1 MKRKSRGLTAI
12 AAVTLLSGGGLNM
25 APRALAAELAA
36 VAAEPAAPLGVPWW
50 THGYI
55 ELGGRG
61 FLNDPQR
68 DGVAGLG
75 GSSLA
80 KYYEYSTIKP
90 GAFSYDWVSAG
101 SADGLYQIDG
111 WANNIGY
118 SDQDYLLYGSI
129 AGQQYISV
137 LWDETPHVY
146 STGAQTQYNGVGT
159 NHLTLPPG
167 LSNQMF
173 IDAGCIPHLPGGAP
187 TGCVNPITPANAAKV
202 KQDILN
208 STHQTDLGIRRDTAS
223 VDYRWTPTDAWDI
236 QADYSHMR
244 RTGTQVDGVVFSPG
258 TSGVRVDAPK
268 PVADTTQNYGA
279 SAEYAG
285 SWLWD
290 KKFNLKV
297 AYSGSTYTDDYSSYT
312 VDNPFCPTGAVNNV
326 CARNGSASS
335 PTALMSLWPSNYANG
350 MSTTM
355 GVDLPFTSRYMGTF
369 AYTNMRQN
377 EQFQPF
383 TLTPFTA
390 TGGVPTGWAGVPGI
404 PVNSLAA
411 IPAQSLNGSINTM
424 LSNNVITAQ
433 ITPDLKFKASY
444 RYYNFDNGTPE
455 FRFNDWVLADAA
467 SAKTTTNNYAPVQT
481 LSISYTKQNA
491 GSELN
496 WRPTQEWNLGAAY
509 GYERYNWVFADAS
522 ATNEN
527 SGKVYTDWKPVGWIT
542 ARASLLKAERRYDN
556 YNYLAN
562 LGYWQWPTPA
572 TPPAV
577 ITSTQYSTAYR
588 QFMFDDRN
596 RTTAQGSLAVDLFHN
611 FTVTPTV
618 SLRNDN
624 YQLDPNTEVGLQYY
638 RTVSAG
644 VDVAWLL
651 GPGTRLLLSYINDR
665 RNQQITS
672 AGQSVAPFPPA
683 SYYTAQIVDTVNT
696 YVAGISQT
704 VIPDALDV
712 TLTYTCVT
720 AANTQPIIF
729 ANGAVPSIATG
740 GQYPDVRSLYQRL
753 EAGAKYTFDEAFVH
767 QMGWTGK
774 VIARLR
780 YVWERNNVQN
790 WQNDEMLT
798 YMYSSSNVVTGLNS
812 LGYMTWMAWNNP
824 NYNVHLL
831 GGSIAFAW

>member
-1 MKRKSRGLTAI
+1 
-12 AAVTLLSGGGLNM
+12 
-25 APRALAAELAA
+25 
-36 VAAEPAAPLGVPWW
+36 
-50 THGYI
+50 
-55 ELGGRG
+55 
-61 FLNDPQR
+61 
-68 DGVAGLG
+68 
-75 GSSLA
+75 
-80 KYYEYSTIKP
+80 
-90 GAFSYDWVSAG
+90 
-101 SADGLYQIDG
+101 
-111 WANNIGY
+111 
-118 SDQDYLLYGSI
+118 
-129 AGQQYISV
+129 
-137 LWDETPHVY
+137 
-146 STGAQTQYNGVGT
+146 
-159 NHLTLPPG
+159 
-167 LSNQMF
+167 MF

-638 RTVSAG
+638 RTVRG
-644 VDVAWLL
+644 WMW
-651 GPGTRLLLSYINDR
+651 PGSLVLAPDFSCPTSTIAATSRSR
-665 RNQQITS
+665 RPAKASRHSRRPAITPRKS
-672 AGQSVAPFPPA
+672 
-683 SYYTAQIVDTVNT
+683 
-696 YVAGISQT
+696 
-704 VIPDALDV
+704 
-712 TLTYTCVT
+712 
-720 AANTQPIIF
+720 
-729 ANGAVPSIATG
+729 
-740 GQYPDVRSLYQRL
+740 
-753 EAGAKYTFDEAFVH
+753 
-767 QMGWTGK
+767 WT
-774 VIARLR
+774 
-780 YVWERNNVQN
+780 
-790 WQNDEMLT
+790 
-798 YMYSSSNVVTGLNS
+798 
-812 LGYMTWMAWNNP
+812 P
-824 NYNVHLL
+824 
-831 GGSIAFAW
+831 